1 MGMKGISRI
10 DSRSTHGWFV
20 RSYREGKAIG
30 KFFSDGVHGG
40 KQAALRVAKG
50 YRDTYEKENPP
61 NPLRKR
67 LRTKIQRNNKTGVTG
82 VSETYGRAMGGRG
95 AKMPCFNV
103 SWNPE
108 PGVARS
114 KKFFF
119 SKYSSREAAL
129 EAAIEFRKER
139 EAEIIQSVLGK
150 SSKGK
155 KRVRKS
161 SPKTSKSRK

>member
-1 MGMKGISRI
+1 MPNSGS
-10 DSRSTHGWFV
+10 S
-20 RSYREGKAIG
+20 
-30 KFFSDGVHGG
+30 GG
-40 KQAALRVAKG
+40 
-50 YRDTYEKENPP
+50 

-67 LRTKIQRNNKTGVTG
+67 LRTKVQRNNKTGVTG

-108 PGVARS
+108 PGLARS

-119 SKYSSREAAL
+119 SKFGSREAAL

-139 EAEIIQSVLGK
+139 EAEIVQSVLGK
-150 SSKGK
+150 PAK
-155 KRVRKS
+155 KKKSVRKS
-161 SPKTSKSRK
+161 SRKASKSQK